1 MLKARKVEGA
11 IVMEINARLMWFS
24 MVKRDMTLTL
34 SVSASVYVAS
44 VGYEDCSYAGLL
56 NKGLTDCDRG

>member
-11 IVMEINARLMWFS
+11 IVMDINARLMWFS

-34 SVSASVYVAS
+34 SMSASVYVAS
-44 VGYEDCSYAGLL
+44 VG
-56 NKGLTDCDRG
+56 